1 MKYSQYADTSS
12 ADTEGYRV
20 TRTSKSGVYP
30 IGDHPDQHFTKYY
43 GEAVKVP
50 MVDERKAGEYDTVY
64 VDLNNNHDFR
74 GDPVGVVLT
83 PE

>member
-1 MKYSQYADTSS
+1 
-12 ADTEGYRV
+12 
-20 TRTSKSGVYP
+20 
-30 IGDHPDQHFTKYY
+30 
-43 GEAVKVP
+43 